1 MPAVT
6 RSASGATT
14 RTAAKTRKAATTS
27 SSDSAKA
34 VKVKSTKR
42 KVAPST
48 EKTSRKKTKS
58 KEASED
64 EPSPPKQPKAV
75 VKLVALPLSNAAED
89 APTLVPA
96 VLTFSFEEAKQH
108 LIGVDGRFEDVFKR
122 LKCRPFEHLESVDPF
137 RTLVNS
143 IMQVAVVGQQISWKA
158 ARSITHKFIRLF
170 DPSIPEDPTDHSGP
184 TSFFPCARQVADMDI
199 TTLRSAG
206 LSGRKAEYVLDLASR
221 FADGR
226 LSTEKLLAADDED
239 LYEMLTAVRGIGR
252 WTVDMFA
259 MFSLRR
265 PDILPVGD
273 LGVQRGVLR
282 WFLSLHA
289 PTAYPL
295 TISPEKLP
303 KNPEEEAKTKK
314 SQVDGDVLP
323 VPRED
328 AAGSQSQ
335 TRALTPDLSS
345 MLPAPSALPETP
357 VEKGATKGK
366 SQARPNDEDS
376 GNPLPTPFTPSINN
390 ILNKA
395 ATAADFAPPPLPE
408 GLTAGVLRSRLQGKK
423 MKGVLLT
430 PKEMEELTDGWRP
443 YRSLGVFYMW
453 ALAESPK

>member
-1 MPAVT
+1 
-6 RSASGATT
+6 
-14 RTAAKTRKAATTS
+14 
-27 SSDSAKA
+27 
-34 VKVKSTKR
+34 
-42 KVAPST
+42 
-48 EKTSRKKTKS
+48 
-58 KEASED
+58 
-64 EPSPPKQPKAV
+64 
-75 VKLVALPLSNAAED
+75 
-89 APTLVPA
+89 
-96 VLTFSFEEAKQH
+96 
-108 LIGVDGRFEDVFKR
+108 
-122 LKCRPFEHLESVDPF
+122 
-137 RTLVNS
+137 
-143 IMQVAVVGQQISWKA
+143 
-158 ARSITHKFIRLF
+158 
-170 DPSIPEDPTDHSGP
+170 
-184 TSFFPCARQVADMDI
+184 MDI

-226 LSTEKLLAADDED
+226 LSTEKLLAADDGD

-303 KNPEEEAKTKK
+303 KHPEEETEIKK
-314 SQVDGDVLP
+314 SQVDGDVFP
-323 VPRED
+323 VPGKD
-328 AAGSQSQ
+328 TVGSQGQ

-345 MLPAPSALPETP
+345 ILPVPSALPETP
-357 VEKGATKGK
+357 VERATTKGK
-366 SQARPNDEDS
+366 SQARPDNEDS

-390 ILNKA
+390 VLNMA

-443 YRSLGVFYMW
+443 YRSLGVYYMW
-453 ALAESPK
+453 ALAEPPK